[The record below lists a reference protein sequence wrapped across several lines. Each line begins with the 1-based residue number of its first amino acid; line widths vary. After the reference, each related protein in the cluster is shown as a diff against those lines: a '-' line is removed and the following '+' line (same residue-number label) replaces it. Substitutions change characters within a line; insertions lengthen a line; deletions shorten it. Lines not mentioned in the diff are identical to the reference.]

1 MTPDRVEEFEE
12 RAGILEHE
20 SGEHISRQ
28 VSEKLAAEY
37 LKLTEDEIEFLQG
50 SGIARF

>member
-20 SGEHISRQ
+20 SGRYVSRG
-28 VSEKLAAEY
+28 EAERIAAEY
-37 LKLTEDEIEFLQG
+37 LKLTQSEIVYLKD